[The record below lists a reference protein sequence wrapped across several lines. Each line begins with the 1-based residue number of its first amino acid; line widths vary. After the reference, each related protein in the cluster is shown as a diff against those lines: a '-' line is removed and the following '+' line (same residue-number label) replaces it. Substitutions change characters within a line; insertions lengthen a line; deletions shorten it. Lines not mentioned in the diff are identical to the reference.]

1 MPRRDTTEILTGLVV
16 LAVAIGFLGYALA
29 HSGSSR
35 VGSGYTLVAR
45 FDNIAGLSVGAPVRL
60 AGVEI
65 GRVESETI
73 DPRTYLAN
81 VLLSVRPDIKLP
93 KDSSATVASESLLG
107 GEYLAIDPGA
117 SDTMLQ
123 PGQAI
128 TITQGAIS
136 IEQLLGK
143 FIFSATS
150 MVSALGQP
158 KPGGTPPAGSTP
170 GSTPGSPPGSPP
182 GPTPAPVPKPAP
194 GSSGPK

>member
-107 GEYLAIDPGA
+107 GEYLSIDPGA
-117 SDTMLQ
+117 SDTMLL

-128 TITQGAIS
+128 TITQGAVS

-158 KPGGTPPAGSTP
+158 KPGGTPA
-170 GSTPGSPPGSPP
+170 
-182 GPTPAPVPKPAP
+182 PAPVPAPGVPPGRAPAPAP
-194 GSSGPK
+194 GPAPGPSGPK